1 MYFNITKKKIQ
12 PRNKYFPHP
21 IGYAKINLRG
31 SLRGTKSLQEI
42 MLPFPLVRGRG

>member
-21 IGYAKINLRG
+21 IGYAKMNLRKG
-31 SLRGTKSLQEI
+31 ISPSPVKDKGDRVDK
-42 MLPFPLVRGRG
+42 